1 VKQRG
6 GVLISGGID
15 MDNSDRCDL
24 NKDQTH
30 SYHGDIIGV
39 IPNGKEKLLGDTIVS
54 KGVQPAVSF
63 LKRHGHQSVVSLG
76 CGARIN
82 RIDNHIRL
90 MVELNLSYYV
100 CIDRLY
106 EIEPISSRA
115 FSDPGDM
122 TELLIRYYGGN
133 PHNLFKAVKIFQGTL
148 VEDLQDVSCAAVVCQ
163 RILPYC
169 RWENVIISMNPKLIL
184 QEDLHGC
191 ERQNF
196 RGRGYVR
203 TRSGIRCYGFK
214 PFRPWRIF
222 PGEYNMVFWRRKNF
236 GKEKNTNNNFNWF
249 WRVIE
254 ALP

>member
-1 VKQRG
+1 MNVSNHYDTNNYQTVSYPRE
-6 GVLISGGID
+6 ITGGI
-15 MDNSDRCDL
+15 L
-24 NKDQTH
+24 
-30 SYHGDIIGV
+30 G
-39 IPNGKEKLLGDTIVS
+39 GKEKLLKDRVIGKAV
-54 KGVQPAVSF
+54 KPAVSF
-63 LKRHGHQSVVSLG
+63 LKEHGHQSIVSLG

-90 MVELNLSYYV
+90 MAGLNLSYYV

-106 EIEPISSRA
+106 DIETVSSSA
-115 FSDPGDM
+115 FEDPEDM
-122 TELLIRYYGGN
+122 TQVLMRYYGGN
-133 PHNLFKAVKIFQGTL
+133 PHNLFKAIKIFPGTL

-169 RWENVIISMNPKLIL
+169 RWENAIVSMNPKLIL

-203 TRSGIRCYGFK
+203 TRSAIGRCGLK

-222 PGEYNMVFWRRKNF
+222 PGEYNMIFWRRKDF
-236 GKEKNTNNNFNWF
+236 GVEKTKNNNFYWF
-249 WRVIE
+249 RTVIE
-254 ALP
+254 SLP